1 MSSSYPSSS
10 MRATSINSNNRSAG
24 HMFSNPAELLDNIP
38 FSPASDMHSMPF
50 PQESD
55 AISWGTDMFDN
66 MLPFPD
72 NVPIQN
78 DHVEYSGSNVL
89 GGNAKQTEFKEWV
102 DQLMSVDD
110 DSLHPDWN
118 ELLGDNNMAEP
129 TAKETQVSLQETQVS
144 LQQYVPSNEKTQVSL
159 QETQVSLQETQV
171 SLQQYV
177 PSNEETQVSLQETQ
191 VSLQQYVPSNE
202 ETHVSLQQYVP
213 SNEVNVFHNSS
224 GSNTSQSKPRMRWTP
239 ELHEAFVEAVNQLGG
254 SEKATPKGVLN
265 LMKVEGLTIYHV
277 KSHLQ
282 KYRTARYKPE
292 ASEEIPE
299 KLTSI
304 EEMPPIDLK
313 TPKGITEALRL
324 QMELQKRLHEQL
336 EIQRKLQI
344 QIENQGKHLQ
354 MMFEQQIKSGEP
366 SAPSSSAALPSPVEN
381 LESLNEDH
389 GKTGINCS
397 TPDTSAKQK
406 GDDAKVTGE
415 LDQVSAPPTKR
426 VRTD

>member
-10 MRATSINSNNRSAG
+10 MRTASINSNNRSAG

-38 FSPASDMHSMPF
+38 FPPASEMHSMPF

-55 AISWGTDMFDN
+55 AISWGTDLFED

-78 DHVEYSGSNVL
+78 DHVEYSASNVL
-89 GGNAKQTEFKEWV
+89 GGNAKTTEFKEWV
-102 DQLMSVDD
+102 DQLMQVDD

-129 TAKETQVSLQETQVS
+129 TAAEEAQISVQETQVS
-144 LQQYVPSNEKTQVSL
+144 LQQYVPSNE
-159 QETQVSLQETQV
+159 ETQFSVQETQV

-177 PSNEETQVSLQETQ
+177 PSNEETQVSLQ
-191 VSLQQYVPSNE
+191 
-202 ETHVSLQQYVP
+202 QYVP
-213 SNEVNVFHNSS
+213 SNEVNVFPNSS
-224 GSNTSQSKPRMRWTP
+224 GSTTSQSKPRMRWTP

-381 LESLNEDH
+381 LESSNEGH
-389 GKTGINCS
+389 EKIGINYS

-406 GDDAKVTGE
+406 GDDAKVSDE
-415 LDQVSAPPTKR
+415 LDQLSTPPTKR
-426 VRTD
+426 VKTD